1 MTDQLQPSTM
11 GEAAADPAIT
21 GASPE
26 DGALAHHLTG
36 AFTPHPAVHGRAVSW
51 VAVTLIVVAFV
62 AGGLALVFGPT
73 WWVFWASLALATIGG
88 LLAIATNIFEDWY

>member
-51 VAVTLIVVAFV
+51 VAVNLIVVAFV

>member
-1 MTDQLQPSTM
+1 MTDQLQPSTT

-21 GASPE
+21 GASPGDRE
-26 DGALAHHLTG
+26 LAPHQSG
-36 AFTPHPAVHGRAVSW
+36 AFTPYPAFHGRAVSW
-51 VAVTLIVVAFV
+51 IAVTLIVIAFV

-73 WWVFWASLALATIGG
+73 WWLFWASLALAAVGG

>member
-26 DGALAHHLTG
+26 DSALAHHLTG

>member
-11 GEAAADPAIT
+11 GEAAAAPAIT

-26 DGALAHHLTG
+26 DGALARHLTG
-36 AFTPHPAVHGRAVSW
+36 AFTPLPAFHGRAVSW